1 MNYTDKLTQ
10 WTEEEK
16 KQGLVDIKFFP
27 GSSNQATVEEVS
39 RSVYEA
45 LTGKDSIDITNE
57 PL

>member
-1 MNYTDKLTQ
+1 MNYTEKLTQ
-10 WTEEEK
+10 WAEEEK